1 MRWKKIAAAA
11 VVSLM
16 LSVSVLAA
24 STVYTVRSGD
34 TAWKIASKYSVTV
47 SDLQKANPQIK
58 DLSQLTPG
66 QKINIPDPTSSYSNQ
81 VITLVNQQRA
91 KNGLGAL
98 KRGAITSYVAQL
110 KAQDMVNLHYFSHTS
125 PTYGS
130 PFNMMEHYGLRFSA
144 AGENI
149 AYGQRTPQ
157 EVMNAW
163 MNSAGHRAN
172 ILNPSYT
179 YIGVGVAKTSSG
191 VIYWTQEFV
200 KPM

>member
-1 MRWKKIAAAA
+1 MKWKKAVAAAA
-11 VVSLM
+11 VSLM

-24 STVYTVRSGD
+24 STVYTVKAGD

-47 SDLQKANPQIK
+47 SELQKANPQVK
-58 DLSQLTPG
+58 DLSQLAPG
-66 QKINIPDPTSSYSNQ
+66 QKINIPDASSSYANQ

-91 KNGLGAL
+91 RNGLGAL
-98 KRGAITSYVAQL
+98 KRGATTSYVAQL
-110 KAQDMVNLHYFSHTS
+110 KAQDMVNRHYFSHTS

-172 ILNPSYT
+172 ILNPSFT

>member
-1 MRWKKIAAAA
+1 MKWKKVAAAA

-24 STVYTVRSGD
+24 STVYTVKAGD

-47 SDLQKANPQIK
+47 SELQKANPQIR

-66 QKINIPDPTSSYSNQ
+66 QKINIPDATSSYSNQ

-98 KRGAITSYVAQL
+98 KRGATTSYVAQL

-163 MNSAGHRAN
+163 MNSPGHRAN

-191 VIYWTQEFV
+191 VIYWTQEFI